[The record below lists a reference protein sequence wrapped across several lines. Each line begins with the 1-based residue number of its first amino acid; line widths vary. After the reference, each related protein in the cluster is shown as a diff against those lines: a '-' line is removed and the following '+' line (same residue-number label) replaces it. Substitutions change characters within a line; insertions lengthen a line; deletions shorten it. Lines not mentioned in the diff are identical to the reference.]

1 MVRAA
6 GRAIVALLGLVVG
19 GAVVVLLREA
29 TMSTH
34 QPLPAD
40 SRVAVVVDVATRNR
54 ERDQSQA
61 EMVDAL
67 FTLCRLEVTS
77 DLEGEIRELGPDRYL
92 GILRPALDDTNRR
105 QFRGCMEDWT
115 LDGLTADVR
124 SLEDLPPP

>member
-40 SRVAVVVDVATRNR
+40 SRVAVVVDVATRKR

-61 EMVDAL
+61 EMVDRVGQYVAAGADQVNIAMRAPWDVASL
-67 FTLCRLEVTS
+67 DHLAGAI
-77 DLEGEIRELGPDRYL
+77 DELGR
-92 GILRPALDDTNRR
+92 
-105 QFRGCMEDWT
+105 
-115 LDGLTADVR
+115 
-124 SLEDLPPP
+124 